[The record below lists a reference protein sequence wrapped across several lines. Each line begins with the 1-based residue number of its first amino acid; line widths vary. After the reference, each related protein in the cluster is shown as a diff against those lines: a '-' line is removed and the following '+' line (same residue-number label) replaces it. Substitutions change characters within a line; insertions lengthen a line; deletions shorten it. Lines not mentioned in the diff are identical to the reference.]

1 MRAMYYQRSGKAEV
15 IGSLT
20 PDFLGSVNTS
30 VSYKNISLRAALD
43 MRFGGYV
50 ACYASRYGT
59 AYGLTNTSLQWRDT
73 ENGGMTYTSIWD
85 GKTYTDGVIPVGLI
99 EGGVKLPLPN
109 GGSYTVAEGGE
120 TYQSLYDQ
128 GLVDPQ
134 HASTWHYWNNAWGTG
149 TINDSWFK
157 KLNYI
162 ALREITVSYRVPQSF
177 CNKFGAKNMN
187 LSFSG
192 RNLGYL
198 LNSMPNG
205 ENPESVRGTSA
216 SEFRVR
222 SYNGMTANYT
232 FTINVGF

>member
-1 MRAMYYQRSGKAEV
+1 MYYQRSGEAEV
-15 IGSLT
+15 IGKST

-30 VSYKNISLRAALD
+30 LSYKNLTLSASFD

-59 AYGLTNTSLQWRDT
+59 AYGFTKTSLKYRDT
-73 ENGGMTYTSIWD
+73 ANGGMTFTSIWD
-85 GKTYTDGVIPVGLI
+85 GKTYTDGLIPVGLI
-99 EGGVKLPLPN
+99 EGGVELPLPD
-109 GGSYTVAEGGE
+109 GSTYTVATGGE
-120 TYQSLYDQ
+120 TYQALYEK

-134 HASTWHYWNNAWGTG
+134 RASTWHYWNNAWATG
-149 TINDSWFK
+149 TVNDNWFT

-162 ALREITVSYRVPQSF
+162 AVRDISLSYRIPSNLASKVE
-177 CNKFGAKNMN
+177 AKGLM

-222 SYNGMTANYT
+222 SFNGLTASYT
-232 FTINVGF
+232 FTLNATF